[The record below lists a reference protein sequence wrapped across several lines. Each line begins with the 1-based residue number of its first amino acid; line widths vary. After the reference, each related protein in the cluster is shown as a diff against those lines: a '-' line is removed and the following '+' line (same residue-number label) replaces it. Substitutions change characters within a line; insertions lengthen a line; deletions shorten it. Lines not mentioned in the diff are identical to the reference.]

1 MTARTAR
8 GIIPPPNTAFRKGDG
23 VSRENYVATVE
34 SWRRILEPM
43 NEEEANAPDIRKQR
57 AELAGMYDQAQELV
71 HRRAVLQAEMQ
82 TATRELQAVLQKGR
96 INASYLR
103 KALKFRHGR
112 DSEELVRFG
121 MRPARKRSRRKKD
134 PAPQD

>member
-1 MTARTAR
+1 M
-8 GIIPPPNTAFRKGDG
+8 
-23 VSRENYVATVE
+23 SRENYVATVE

-57 AELAGMYDQAQELV
+57 AELSGMYDKAQELV
-71 HRRAVLQAEMQ
+71 QQRRVLQAQMQ

-121 MRPARKRSRRKKD
+121 MQPARKRSRSKKD